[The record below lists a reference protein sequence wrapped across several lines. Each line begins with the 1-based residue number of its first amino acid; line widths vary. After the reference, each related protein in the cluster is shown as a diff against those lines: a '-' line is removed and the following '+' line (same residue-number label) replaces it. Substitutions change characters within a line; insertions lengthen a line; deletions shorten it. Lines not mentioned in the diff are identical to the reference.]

1 MIYICVYIYIYITY
15 TFMYNKGNRIIF
27 FKFLQCCAGLC
38 IQQGKSAIVYVYSLP
53 PQPSPPLPSPS
64 LQVTTEHHIRLPGLQ
79 SNFSPASHL
88 TLAHGYMSMLLPSR
102 VLLSP
107 SPTVHKSILY
117 LCVSTPSL
125 KIGSLIP
132 FF

>member
-64 LQVTTEHHIRLPGLQ
+64 LQVTTEHHIRLPVLQ
-79 SNFSPASHL
+79 SNSHQPAILRWLMDICHCYFPHVS
-88 TLAHGYMSMLLPSR
+88 YSLLPP
-102 VLLSP
+102 LFTSP
-107 SPTVHKSILY
+107 FSTSVSPFL
-117 LCVSTPSL
+117 P
-125 KIGSLIP
+125 
-132 FF
+132 